1 MTQILKRLEIIKS
14 SIAIEDEEIIELQII
29 KLNKLEINDD
39 VKNILHRLQNSE
51 YSLALKIIEV
61 YLSKYSGLILY
72 EDKEI
77 AGFKLELKSLEST
90 LQTLIEQKTECLND
104 IEEFNREYSL
114 RLGSII
120 REVLNL
126 RKKILYKKTI
136 EQQNQKKKY
145 QEDLQTFEETQQT
158 IDEIKSAVME
168 LEEALESI
176 DESHEQYDEIKKAHQ
191 ELQEELSKLEAEL
204 ETQKEELEKTK
215 EFIEDETIE
224 EEYEEA
230 QAHYDE
236 YEHGYKQIKES
247 LKDVV
252 ELSDDD
258 KAELKKLYKKAARLC
273 HPDIVPDELKEKA
286 NEMMQL
292 LNEAYAKK
300 DLPKVKEIL
309 YSLDNG
315 TVFERSSD
323 AIEDKELLKAK
334 IEEYKQNIKNVESEL
349 EEIKQDGTYQTIAK
363 LDDWDEYFEE
373 LKSELEK
380 EKEQLEEEDREVLNE
395 KAFFV
400 EEKNKDPWNL
410 PF

>member
-158 IDEIKSAVME
+158 IDEIK
-168 LEEALESI
+168 
-176 DESHEQYDEIKKAHQ
+176 KAHQ
-191 ELQEELSKLEAEL
+191 ELSKLEAEL

-309 YSLDNG
+309 YSLENG

>member
-158 IDEIKSAVME
+158 IDEIK
-168 LEEALESI
+168 
-176 DESHEQYDEIKKAHQ
+176 KAHQ

-309 YSLDNG
+309 YSLENG